1 MAHSDDLYAKAQQ
14 LRNLADDLEDSC
26 DRANTAAAGQGWDCD
41 NATEVREAIRGF
53 RGAAQNAAQ
62 QIRAHAHVVEGQART
77 AADDEREARQQEQE
91 QSRRPGPQPAM
102 Y

>member
-1 MAHSDDLYAKAQQ
+1 MAHSDDLFAKVQQ

-26 DRANTAAAGQGWDCD
+26 DRAHTAAAGQGWDCD

-53 RGAAQNAAQ
+53 RGAAQNAAE

-77 AADDEREARQQEQE
+77 AADDEREARQQEQ
-91 QSRRPGPQPAM
+91 SRRPGPQPAM

>member
-14 LRNLADDLEDSC
+14 LRSLADDLEDSC
-26 DRANTAAAGQGWDCD
+26 DRANTAAAGQSWDCD

-53 RGAAQNAAQ
+53 RGAAQNAAE

-77 AADDEREARQQEQE
+77 AADDEREARQLE

>member
-41 NATEVREAIRGF
+41 NATEVREAIKGF

-62 QIRAHAHVVEGQART
+62 QIRAHAGTVQAQAQE
-77 AADDEREARQQEQE
+77 AADDEREARQEQ
-91 QSRRPGPQPAM
+91 QRRRPGPQPAL